1 MFLVNT
7 FKNLQRMK
15 YLIVG
20 AVAGGASAAARLRR
34 LDEMADIVLF
44 EKGAHVSFAN
54 CGLPYY
60 IGSVIKSRDQLF
72 VQTATSL
79 YDRYRIDVRICT
91 EVLSIDTRNKS
102 VKARNLT
109 TGEDYS
115 ESYDKLILAPGAE
128 PIRPPLPGINND
140 KILTLRSIQDSD
152 KVKQY
157 VSDNGV
163 NKIIIIGAGFIGLE
177 MAENF
182 HRIGK
187 EVVVIEMAEQVL
199 PPLDYP
205 MAALVQQH
213 LRSKGIKLRLKAKV
227 IGFEHDQSE
236 VRVLLDHAASETADL
251 VLLSIGVR
259 ADTRLASSAGL
270 RIGTGNGIWVNSYL
284 QTSDPDIYAV
294 GDAIEF
300 PSPLTGT
307 SSPTY
312 LAGPANKQGRICA
325 NNIVLGNKHSYEGS
339 VNTAIVK
346 IFDLTVG
353 ITGLASKY
361 LRRAGIRYKVSTT
374 TNSSHA
380 SYYPGHSNQI
390 IQLVFDPEEGRLLGA
405 QSVGAEGV
413 DKRIDVLSA
422 YVSLGKNVGDL
433 CSHEH
438 AYAPPFSSAKDPVNI
453 AGFVAENLINDQLQ
467 VFYWDEVSDLSELD
481 FLLDVRKEEEY
492 ANGHIKNA
500 VNIPLDA
507 IREHIDALPA
517 GKRIFVY
524 CESGLRGYLA
534 QRLLLQIGFVDVFNL
549 SGGYRIWKTCMDEL
563 QLN

>member
-1 MFLVNT
+1 
-7 FKNLQRMK
+7 MK

-34 LDEMADIVLF
+34 LDEMAAIVLF

-60 IGSVIKSRDQLF
+60 IGSVIKNRDQLF

-79 YDRYRIDVRICT
+79 YDRFRIDVRIRT
-91 EVLSIDTRNKS
+91 EVLSIDARNKS
-102 VKARNLT
+102 VMARNLA
-109 TGEDYS
+109 TGEEYS
-115 ESYDKLILAPGAE
+115 ETYDKLILAPGAE
-128 PIRPPLPGINND
+128 PIRPSLPGINSD
-140 KILTLRSIQDSD
+140 KIITLRSIQDSD
-152 KVKQY
+152 KIKQY
-157 VSDNGV
+157 VSNEGV

-187 EVVVIEMAEQVL
+187 EVVVIEMAEQIL

-205 MAALVQQH
+205 MAAFVQQH

-227 IGFEHDQSE
+227 VGFEHNPSG
-236 VRVLLDHAASETADL
+236 VSVLLEHTTSETADL

-259 ADTRLASSAGL
+259 ADTRLASAAGL
-270 RIGTGNGIWVNSYL
+270 RIGDGNGIWVNPYL

-300 PSPLTGT
+300 PSPITGK

-325 NNIVLGNKHSYEGS
+325 NNIILGNKQSYEGS

-361 LRRAGIRYKVSTT
+361 LSRTGIPYKVSTT
-374 TNSSHA
+374 TSSSHA
-380 SYYPGHSNQI
+380 SYYPGHSNLI

-422 YVSLGKNVGDL
+422 YVSLGKNVDDL
-433 CSHEH
+433 CLHEH

-453 AGFVAENLINDQLQ
+453 AGFVAENLIRHQLQ
-467 VFYWDEVSDLSELD
+467 VFYWDEVIKLAEHD

-492 ANGHIKNA
+492 ANGHINNA
-500 VNIPLDA
+500 VNIPLDT
-507 IREHIDALPA
+507 IREHIDALPT

-534 QRLLLQIGFVDVFNL
+534 QRLLLQIGFMDVFNL

>member
-1 MFLVNT
+1 
-7 FKNLQRMK
+7 MK

-34 LDEMADIVLF
+34 LDEMAAIVLF

-60 IGSVIKSRDQLF
+60 IGSVIKNRDQLF

-79 YDRYRIDVRICT
+79 YDRFRIDVRIRT
-91 EVLSIDTRNKS
+91 EVLSIDARNKS
-102 VKARNLT
+102 VMARNLA
-109 TGEDYS
+109 TGEEYS
-115 ESYDKLILAPGAE
+115 ETYDKLILAPGAE
-128 PIRPPLPGINND
+128 PIRPPLPGINSD
-140 KILTLRSIQDSD
+140 KIITLRSIQDSD
-152 KVKQY
+152 KIKQY
-157 VSDNGV
+157 VSNKGV

-187 EVVVIEMAEQVL
+187 EVVVIEMAEQIL

-205 MAALVQQH
+205 MAAFVQQH

-227 IGFEHDQSE
+227 VGFEHNPSG
-236 VRVLLDHAASETADL
+236 VSVLLEHTTSETADL

-259 ADTRLASSAGL
+259 ADTRLASAAGL
-270 RIGTGNGIWVNSYL
+270 RIGDGNGIWVNPYL

-300 PSPLTGT
+300 PSPITGK

-325 NNIVLGNKHSYEGS
+325 NNIILGNKQSYEGS

-361 LRRAGIRYKVSTT
+361 LSRTGIPYKVSTT
-374 TNSSHA
+374 TSSSHA
-380 SYYPGHSNQI
+380 SYYPGHSNLI

-422 YVSLGKNVGDL
+422 YVSLGKNVDDL
-433 CSHEH
+433 CLHEH

-453 AGFVAENLINDQLQ
+453 AGFVAENLIRHQLQ
-467 VFYWDEVSDLSELD
+467 VFYWDEVIKLAEHD

-492 ANGHIKNA
+492 ANGHINNA
-500 VNIPLDA
+500 VNIPLDT
-507 IREHIDALPA
+507 IREHIDALPT

-534 QRLLLQIGFVDVFNL
+534 QRLLLQIGFMDVFNL

>member
-1 MFLVNT
+1 MFLFNT

-157 VSDNGV
+157 VSDKGV

-227 IGFEHDQSE
+227 IGFEHDQS
-236 VRVLLDHAASETADL
+236 
-251 VLLSIGVR
+251 
-259 ADTRLASSAGL
+259 
-270 RIGTGNGIWVNSYL
+270 
-284 QTSDPDIYAV
+284 
-294 GDAIEF
+294 
-300 PSPLTGT
+300 
-307 SSPTY
+307 
-312 LAGPANKQGRICA
+312 
-325 NNIVLGNKHSYEGS
+325 
-339 VNTAIVK
+339 
-346 IFDLTVG
+346 
-353 ITGLASKY
+353 
-361 LRRAGIRYKVSTT
+361 
-374 TNSSHA
+374 
-380 SYYPGHSNQI
+380 
-390 IQLVFDPEEGRLLGA
+390 
-405 QSVGAEGV
+405 
-413 DKRIDVLSA
+413 
-422 YVSLGKNVGDL
+422 
-433 CSHEH
+433 
-438 AYAPPFSSAKDPVNI
+438 
-453 AGFVAENLINDQLQ
+453 
-467 VFYWDEVSDLSELD
+467 
-481 FLLDVRKEEEY
+481 
-492 ANGHIKNA
+492 
-500 VNIPLDA
+500 
-507 IREHIDALPA
+507 
-517 GKRIFVY
+517 
-524 CESGLRGYLA
+524 
-534 QRLLLQIGFVDVFNL
+534 
-549 SGGYRIWKTCMDEL
+549 
-563 QLN
+563 

>member
-1 MFLVNT
+1 
-7 FKNLQRMK
+7 MK

-34 LDEMADIVLF
+34 LDEMAAIVLF

-60 IGSVIKSRDQLF
+60 IGSVIKNRDQLF

-79 YDRYRIDVRICT
+79 YDRFRIDVRIRT
-91 EVLSIDTRNKS
+91 EVLSIDARNKS
-102 VKARNLT
+102 VMARNLA
-109 TGEDYS
+109 TGEEYS
-115 ESYDKLILAPGAE
+115 ETYDKLILAPGAE
-128 PIRPPLPGINND
+128 PIRPSLPGINSD
-140 KILTLRSIQDSD
+140 KIITLRSIQDSD
-152 KVKQY
+152 KIKQY
-157 VSDNGV
+157 VSNKGI

-187 EVVVIEMAEQVL
+187 EVVVIEMAEQIL

-205 MAALVQQH
+205 MAAFVQQH

-227 IGFEHDQSE
+227 VGFEHNPSG
-236 VRVLLDHAASETADL
+236 VSVLLEHTTSETADL

-259 ADTRLASSAGL
+259 ADTRLASAAGL
-270 RIGTGNGIWVNSYL
+270 RIGDGNGIWVNPYL

-300 PSPLTGT
+300 PSPITGK

-325 NNIVLGNKHSYEGS
+325 NNIILGNKQSYEGS

-361 LRRAGIRYKVSTT
+361 LSRTGIPYKVSTT
-374 TNSSHA
+374 TSSSHA
-380 SYYPGHSNQI
+380 SYYPGHSNLI

-422 YVSLGKNVGDL
+422 YVSLGKNVDDL
-433 CSHEH
+433 CLHEH

-453 AGFVAENLINDQLQ
+453 AGFVAENLIRHQLQ
-467 VFYWDEVSDLSELD
+467 VFYWDEVIKLAEHD

-492 ANGHIKNA
+492 ANGHINNA
-500 VNIPLDA
+500 VNIPLDT
-507 IREHIDALPA
+507 IREHIDALPT

-534 QRLLLQIGFVDVFNL
+534 QRLLLQIGFMDVFNL

>member
-1 MFLVNT
+1 
-7 FKNLQRMK
+7 MK

-34 LDEMADIVLF
+34 LDEMAAIVLF

-60 IGSVIKSRDQLF
+60 IGSVIKNRDQLF

-79 YDRYRIDVRICT
+79 YDRFRIDVRIRT
-91 EVLSIDTRNKS
+91 EVLSIDARNKS
-102 VKARNLT
+102 VMARNLA
-109 TGEDYS
+109 TGEEYS
-115 ESYDKLILAPGAE
+115 ETYDKLILAPGAE
-128 PIRPPLPGINND
+128 PIRPSLPGINSD
-140 KILTLRSIQDSD
+140 KIITLRSIQDSD
-152 KVKQY
+152 KIKQY
-157 VSDNGV
+157 VSNKGV

-187 EVVVIEMAEQVL
+187 EVVVIEMAEQIL

-205 MAALVQQH
+205 MAAFVQQH

-227 IGFEHDQSE
+227 VGFEHNPSG
-236 VRVLLDHAASETADL
+236 VSVLLEHTTSETADL

-259 ADTRLASSAGL
+259 ADTRLASAAGL
-270 RIGTGNGIWVNSYL
+270 RIGDGNGIWVNPYL

-300 PSPLTGT
+300 PSPITGK

-325 NNIVLGNKHSYEGS
+325 NNIILGNKQSYEGS
-339 VNTAIVK
+339 VNSAIVK

-361 LRRAGIRYKVSTT
+361 LSRTGIPYKVSTT
-374 TNSSHA
+374 TSSSHA
-380 SYYPGHSNQI
+380 SYYPGHSNLI

-422 YVSLGKNVGDL
+422 YVSLGKNVDDL
-433 CSHEH
+433 CLHEH

-453 AGFVAENLINDQLQ
+453 AGFVAENLIRHQLQ
-467 VFYWDEVSDLSELD
+467 VFYWDEVIKLAEHD

-492 ANGHIKNA
+492 ANGHINNA
-500 VNIPLDA
+500 VNIPLDT
-507 IREHIDALPA
+507 IREHIDALPT

-534 QRLLLQIGFVDVFNL
+534 QRLLLQIGFMDVFNL

>member
-1 MFLVNT
+1 M
-7 FKNLQRMK
+7 
-15 YLIVG
+15 
-20 AVAGGASAAARLRR
+20 
-34 LDEMADIVLF
+34 
-44 EKGAHVSFAN
+44 
-54 CGLPYY
+54 
-60 IGSVIKSRDQLF
+60 
-72 VQTATSL
+72 
-79 YDRYRIDVRICT
+79 
-91 EVLSIDTRNKS
+91 
-102 VKARNLT
+102 ARNLA
-109 TGEDYS
+109 TGEEYS
-115 ESYDKLILAPGAE
+115 ETYDKLILAPGAE
-128 PIRPPLPGINND
+128 PIRPPLPGINSD
-140 KILTLRSIQDSD
+140 KIITLRSIQDSD
-152 KVKQY
+152 KIKQY
-157 VSDNGV
+157 VSNKGV

-187 EVVVIEMAEQVL
+187 EVVVIEMAEQIL

-205 MAALVQQH
+205 MAAFVQQH

-227 IGFEHDQSE
+227 VGFEHNPSG
-236 VRVLLDHAASETADL
+236 VSVLLEHTTSETADL

-259 ADTRLASSAGL
+259 ADTRLASAAGL
-270 RIGTGNGIWVNSYL
+270 RIGDGNGIWVNPYL

-300 PSPLTGT
+300 PSPITGK

-325 NNIVLGNKHSYEGS
+325 NNIILGNKQSYEGS

-361 LRRAGIRYKVSTT
+361 LSRTGIPYKVSTT
-374 TNSSHA
+374 TSSSHA
-380 SYYPGHSNQI
+380 SYYPGHSNLI

-422 YVSLGKNVGDL
+422 YVSLGKNVDDL
-433 CSHEH
+433 CLHEH

-453 AGFVAENLINDQLQ
+453 AGFVAENLIRHQLQ
-467 VFYWDEVSDLSELD
+467 VFYWDEVIKLAEHD

-492 ANGHIKNA
+492 ANGHINNA
-500 VNIPLDA
+500 VNIPLDT
-507 IREHIDALPA
+507 IREHIDALPT

-534 QRLLLQIGFVDVFNL
+534 QRLLLQIGFMDVFNL

>member
-1 MFLVNT
+1 
-7 FKNLQRMK
+7 MK

-34 LDEMADIVLF
+34 LDEMAAIVLF

-60 IGSVIKSRDQLF
+60 IGSVIKNRDQLF

-79 YDRYRIDVRICT
+79 YDRFRIDVRIRT
-91 EVLSIDTRNKS
+91 EVLSIDARNKS
-102 VKARNLT
+102 VMARNLA
-109 TGEDYS
+109 TGEEYS
-115 ESYDKLILAPGAE
+115 ETYDKLILAPGAE
-128 PIRPPLPGINND
+128 PIRPSLPGINSD
-140 KILTLRSIQDSD
+140 KIITLRSIQDSD
-152 KVKQY
+152 KIKQY
-157 VSDNGV
+157 VSNKGV

-187 EVVVIEMAEQVL
+187 EVVVIEMAEQIL

-205 MAALVQQH
+205 MAAFVQQH

-227 IGFEHDQSE
+227 VGFEHNPSG
-236 VRVLLDHAASETADL
+236 VSVLLEHTTSETADL

-259 ADTRLASSAGL
+259 ADTRLASAAGL
-270 RIGTGNGIWVNSYL
+270 RIGDGNGIWVNPYL

-300 PSPLTGT
+300 PSPITGK

-325 NNIVLGNKHSYEGS
+325 NNIILGNKQSYEGS

-361 LRRAGIRYKVSTT
+361 LSRTGIPYKVSTT
-374 TNSSHA
+374 TSSSHA
-380 SYYPGHSNQI
+380 SYYPGHSNLI

-422 YVSLGKNVGDL
+422 YVSLGKNVDDL
-433 CSHEH
+433 CLHEH

-453 AGFVAENLINDQLQ
+453 AGFVAENLIRHQLQ
-467 VFYWDEVSDLSELD
+467 VFYWDEVIKLAEHD

-492 ANGHIKNA
+492 ANGHINNA
-500 VNIPLDA
+500 VNIPLDT
-507 IREHIDALPA
+507 IREHIDALPT

-534 QRLLLQIGFVDVFNL
+534 QRLLLQIGFMDVFNL